1 MSTEQNIQPRLLEP
15 GYNIIQGRG
24 GQAFVLDVV
33 GNMFL
38 TSPNKSNEQQSELSI
53 DKSVSSIAIM
63 VNTGSII
70 NTSKKYP
77 SENFNTIN
85 QDKNIEE
92 NKVIIQ
98 SVQPT
103 ASSDLNV
110 AVDVLPTSSVTSSVQ
125 TQVVEKPKSNKE
137 IELEFLPE
145 TEDIIFSPLYDENIV
160 GIPLIRTEPLSL
172 GFTTIE
178 GLPSNENSILKDLDQ
193 FRCSS
198 IKNNKKTFRDI
209 FTDIVSNFE
218 GGYVNPA
225 VMFTDGRLD
234 PNDLNKSIYKN
245 SGETL
250 FGIDRSKY
258 TKTPA
263 FIKLWNYVD
272 SLKPNGNSKWRYNSH
287 GPESN
292 KIKLFSLASQV
303 LEPDYIQRWNKL
315 PSNLRKIIES
325 DGRLHTALAYGI
337 WNGVK
342 YYNKY
347 IELITVEYNNG
358 IIDPTELLKKHI
370 EHRKD
375 VNKYFP
381 DIKSTST
388 INILKKGGFVIE
400 KTTGLN
406 CTR

>member
-24 GQAFVLDVV
+24 GQALVLDVV

-38 TSPNKSNEQQSELSI
+38 TSPNKPNEQQSELSI

-70 NTSKKYP
+70 NTFKKYP

-85 QDKNIEE
+85 QDQNIEE

-137 IELEFLPE
+137 IEVLFLPE
-145 TEDIIFSPLYDENIV
+145 TEDIIFSPLYDENII

-172 GFTTIE
+172 GFITIE
-178 GLPSNENSILKDLDQ
+178 GISFNENNTPNVNGYICGK
-193 FRCSS
+193 

-209 FTDIVSNFE
+209 FIDIVNNFE
-218 GGYVNPA
+218 GGYFNTI
-225 VMFTDGRLD
+225 MFEDGRIPSDD
-234 PNDLNKSIYKN
+234 PNRSKYKT

-250 FGIDRSKY
+250 FGIDRINGPQTEAALKFW
-258 TKTPA
+258 K
-263 FIKLWNYVD
+263 YVD
-272 SLKPNGNSKWRYNSH
+272 SLKPNGKSKWEYLSH
-287 GPESN
+287 GPENN
-292 KIKLFSLASQV
+292 KAELYKLGAKI
-303 LEPDYIQRWNKL
+303 LEPKYIQKWNNI

-325 DGRLHTALAYGI
+325 DGRLHTALAYGV
-337 WNGVK
+337 WNGDL

-347 IELITVEYNNG
+347 IELITAEYNNG
-358 IIDPTELLKKHI
+358 ITNPTELLKKHI

-381 DIKSTST
+381 KRPPHAK
-388 INILKKGGFVIE
+388 NILKTGGFAVE

>member
-24 GQAFVLDVV
+24 GQAIVLDVV

-38 TSPNKSNEQQSELSI
+38 TSPNKPNEQQSELSI

-70 NTSKKYP
+70 NTFKKYP

-85 QDKNIEE
+85 QDQNIEE

-103 ASSDLNV
+103 LSSNLNV
-110 AVDVLPTSSVTSSVQ
+110 AVDILPTSSVTSSVQ
-125 TQVVEKPKSNKE
+125 TQVVEEPKSNKE
-137 IELEFLPE
+137 IELSFLPE
-145 TEDIIFSPLYDENIV
+145 TEDIVFSPLYDENIT
-160 GIPLIRTEPLSL
+160 GIPIIRTEPLSL
-172 GFTTIE
+172 GFVTIE
-178 GLPSNENSILKDLDQ
+178 EISFNENSIPNVNGYICGK
-193 FRCSS
+193 

-209 FTDIVSNFE
+209 FIDIVNNFE
-218 GGYVNPA
+218 GGYFNTI
-225 VMFTDGRLD
+225 MFEDGRIHPD
-234 PNDLNKSIYKN
+234 DHNRSKYKN

-250 FGIDRSKY
+250 FGIDRNNGPQGEAALKFW
-258 TKTPA
+258 K
-263 FIKLWNYVD
+263 YVD
-272 SLKPNGNSKWRYNSH
+272 SLKPNGNPRWNYLSH
-287 GPESN
+287 GPENN
-292 KIKLFSLASQV
+292 KAELYKLAAKI
-303 LEPDYIQRWNKL
+303 LEPDYIQKWNNI

-337 WNGVK
+337 WNGDL

-347 IELITVEYNNG
+347 IELITSEYNNG
-358 IIDPTELLKKHI
+358 IINPAELLKKHI

-381 DIKSTST
+381 NIKPHAK
-388 INILKKGGFVIE
+388 NILRTGGFVVE

-406 CTR
+406 CTK